1 MLPSSLLSASTSMV
15 APTAVKAAEAADDN
29 IYRLSALIFVVAEPS
44 EQING
49 WSYKYQILSQRFYL
63 QKIRAVP
70 SAPLAAGP
78 GRIPIPIPVREALRR
93 RDTGRMNKN
102 SSDLE
107 VKSRQAASLSLRVTA
122 SCFVG
127 TYRYIHTIVWYVLE

>member
-1 MLPSSLLSASTSMV
+1 MDCMGGSVLPSSLLSASTSMV
-15 APTAVKAAEAADDN
+15 APTAVEAAEAVDDD

-70 SAPLAAGP
+70 SAPLSAGP
-78 GRIPIPIPVREALRR
+78 GRIP
-93 RDTGRMNKN
+93 
-102 SSDLE
+102 
-107 VKSRQAASLSLRVTA
+107 
-122 SCFVG
+122 
-127 TYRYIHTIVWYVLE
+127 

>member
-15 APTAVKAAEAADDN
+15 APTAVEAAEAADDD

-44 EQING
+44 EQMVRTNI
-49 WSYKYQILSQRFYL
+49 ILSQRFYL

-70 SAPLAAGP
+70 RPRPPLAAGP
-78 GRIPIPIPVREALRR
+78 GRIPIPMPIPVREALRR

-107 VKSRQAASLSLRVTA
+107 VKSRQAARRSVR
-122 SCFVG
+122 
-127 TYRYIHTIVWYVLE
+127 E